1 MTGKSVYKVQIMRT
15 DIGQIKSEREMYQVS
30 EKLIHAVISG
40 KLLHLP
46 GPQFAYIPDRRN
58 LRTPAVGRG
67 FLESRQGRE
76 KEPFL
81 LQWTAREAEPPRCS
95 RRFTTKSTNHLSSW
109 LVR

>member
-81 LQWTAREAEPPRCS
+81 LQWTAREAEPHGAVGGSQPKALIT
-95 RRFTTKSTNHLSSW
+95 FLPG
-109 LVR
+109 L